1 MPLRT
6 RDRNMPTCVAP
17 RLPPPDSTNAVVME
31 CILPVEPAK
40 APVAGGRGAHS
51 CRSVTRPSDA
61 SSLALPRVASRGGT
75 PGGIVGAVLYGDEV
89 SSHQPEQVPPRRKI
103 PAPSYDI
110 RRVVLDNGLRVL
122 LAPDRTSPVVG
133 VAVHYD
139 VGFRSEPEG
148 RTGFAHLFEHLM
160 FQGSE
165 NVGKA
170 EHPKY
175 VQGAGGTFN
184 GSTHPD
190 YTNYFQLLPS
200 GALELALFL
209 EADRMRSPKLTRE
222 NLANQIAVVQEEI
235 RVNVLN
241 RPYGG
246 FPWIRLPP
254 VAFSTFPNA
263 HNGYGAF
270 EELEAATL
278 EDAAGFFESYYAPG
292 NAVLALAGDFDPDDA
307 LTLVALHFGDIP
319 ARAVPHRPDFFE
331 AALAQENRQ
340 VKVDPLAPQ
349 PAFAVGYR
357 VPNPVSDLAGYLPFV
372 LLTEVLSAGDAS
384 RLERRLVQTDRS
396 VTSVSAYLGTF
407 GDPFDQRDPLL
418 LTLEVYHPAEHT
430 PEEILAAAEDEL
442 ERLARD
448 GLDPGELD
456 RVRARLA
463 ATLFREVDDVLGRT
477 LALSVFELL
486 HGDAGLVNELPG
498 RLEAVTDD
506 HVAQAA
512 RTLLEQRKAILLI
525 EAGAGRAGAGTEE

>member
-1 MPLRT
+1 
-6 RDRNMPTCVAP
+6 
-17 RLPPPDSTNAVVME
+17 
-31 CILPVEPAK
+31 
-40 APVAGGRGAHS
+40 
-51 CRSVTRPSDA
+51 
-61 SSLALPRVASRGGT
+61 
-75 PGGIVGAVLYGDEV
+75 V
-89 SSHQPEQVPPRRKI
+89 SSTSPRSL
-103 PAPSYDI
+103 PAPSYEL
-110 RRVVLDNGLRVL
+110 RRIVLDNGLRVL

-190 YTNYFQLLPS
+190 YTNYFQLLPA

-209 EADRMRSPKLTRE
+209 EADRMRAPKLNQE

-254 VAFSTFPNA
+254 VAFSSFPNA

-278 EDAAGFFESYYAPG
+278 EDAGAFFESYYAPG
-292 NAVLALAGDFDPDDA
+292 NAVLALAGDFDPEDA
-307 LTLVALHFGDIP
+307 ITLVKRHFGDIP
-319 ARAVPHRPDFFE
+319 ARSVPARPDFAE
-331 AALAQENRQ
+331 PALAAEQSRVET
-340 VKVDPLAPQ
+340 DPLAPQ

-357 VPNPVSDLAGYLPFV
+357 VPDPVSDLAAYLPYV
-372 LLTEVLSAGDAS
+372 LLTEVLSSGDAS
-384 RLERRLVQTDRS
+384 RLERRLVQQDRS
-396 VTSVSAYLGTF
+396 VTSVAAYLGTF

-418 LTLEVYHPAEHT
+418 LTLEAYHPAERSAD
-430 PEEILAAAEDEL
+430 EILAAAQDEL
-442 ERLARD
+442 SRLATD
-448 GLDPGELD
+448 GLEPGELD

-477 LALSVFELL
+477 LAMSAFELL
-486 HGDAGLVNELPG
+486 HGDAGLINELPA
-498 RLEAVTDD
+498 RLEAVDD
-506 HVAQAA
+506 EQVAAAA
-512 RTLLEQRKAILLI
+512 RGLADQQKALLI
-525 EAGAGRAGAGTEE
+525 IEPGPGDAAGAEAGEAA